1 MFQMFHGCGE
11 TLKGNTSN
19 GSIESRCEHDYV
31 TYQEFSSMQT
41 VFVDFRKKIRDDIIK
56 RFARTRP

>member
-41 VFVDFRKKIRDDIIK
+41 VFVDFRKK
-56 RFARTRP
+56 